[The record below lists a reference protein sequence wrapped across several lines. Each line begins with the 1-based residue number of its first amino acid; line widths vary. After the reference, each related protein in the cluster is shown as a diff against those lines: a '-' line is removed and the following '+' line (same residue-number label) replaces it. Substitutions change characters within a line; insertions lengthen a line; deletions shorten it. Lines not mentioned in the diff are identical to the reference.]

1 MSAEGQI
8 DLLADYIM
16 AEVDGEPSQSEGAGD
31 CAVRLLTKY
40 RKAIRGAMNE
50 LGVPGPD
57 YPAPAAEAYQ
67 ILEDAL
73 NSSPQGEQS

>member
-50 LGVPGPD
+50 LGVRPRLSCSCSRSLSD
-57 YPAPAAEAYQ
+57 
-67 ILEDAL
+67 
-73 NSSPQGEQS
+73 S